1 MKMNKF
7 AAIAASFAVLAG
19 SSSCSSSVGQVNTDN
34 APAETTTK
42 AAETTAP
49 ADTTAAQT
57 TTAPQETKPA
67 QTVRKGNIYDA
78 KGNLLVSTAEDG
90 KRRVFADNYAV
101 SFANIIT
108 SMSEGFDT
116 AFDKQLTTPLAS
128 DGNVGQSIKLTL
140 DGDVQNEI
148 YSYMES
154 NNIVGTVVLL
164 RTDGSVMAQVNYPSY
179 DPNSVADQKYNEDL
193 AWGDVGNKAFSN
205 YEPGSCFKIMSEV
218 IADKHGVYSVH
229 DDGTWEVG
237 GFPIVNWDHETNK
250 GSYPMERSLSSAF
263 VNSSNIFFAK
273 AFDQIGADEVLADLS
288 SIFHFGAD
296 DNIKCDFGE
305 LSNNIEIYCDDDLRR
320 SAFGQSYV
328 LTCPLYL
335 AALGREA
342 AFGDMVT
349 PFVLKDIVDTNDSSV
364 KLGNGSADNDVIASI
379 PADYRQNL
387 LNGMSAVGSDIGVY
401 VPAGYS
407 FYAKTGTAEGWKGDF
422 LYITGCA
429 KNNNDSGTNHW
440 DSYDSYG
447 ENGSYVMVMEIQNPA
462 AHGFEFASQS
472 AGLYSS
478 ILNIAIGK

>member
-1 MKMNKF
+1 MKIKRF
-7 AAIAASFAVLAG
+7 AALAASLTVLSGTA
-19 SSSCSSSVGQVNTDN
+19 SCSSSVGQANKN
-34 APAETTTK
+34 
-42 AAETTAP
+42 AETTA
-49 ADTTAAQT
+49 AAATSTETTAPQETTSAQAT
-57 TTAPQETKPA
+57 TVPQETKPA
-67 QTVRKGNIYDA
+67 QTVVKGNIYDA
-78 KGNLLVSTAEDG
+78 KGNLLVSTGEDG

-108 SMSEGFDT
+108 PMSEGFDT
-116 AFDKQLTTPLAS
+116 TFDEILTTPLAS
-128 DGNVGQSIKLTL
+128 DKNVGQSIKLTL

-148 YSYMES
+148 YSYMEN
-154 NNIVGTVVLL
+154 NNIVGTVVVL
-164 RTDGSVMAQVNYPSY
+164 RTDGSIMAQVNYPSY
-179 DPNSVADQKYNEDL
+179 DPNSIADQKYNEDL

-237 GFPIVNWDHETNK
+237 GFPIVNWDHDTNK

-273 AFDQIGADEVLADLS
+273 AFDQIGADAVLEDLS

-305 LSNNIEIYCDDDLRR
+305 LNNNIEIYCDDDLRR

-328 LTCPLYL
+328 LTCPIYL

-342 AFGDMVT
+342 AFGDMVK
-349 PFVLKDIVDTNDSSV
+349 PFVLKDIVDTSDSSV
-364 KLGNGSADNDVIASI
+364 KTANGSADNEVIASI
-379 PADYRQNL
+379 PTDYRQNL

-401 VPAGYS
+401 VPGGYS

-429 KNNNDSGTNHW
+429 KNGSDSGSSHW

-447 ENGSYVMVMEIQNPA
+447 ETGSYVMVMEIQNPA

-472 AGLYSS
+472 AALYSS
-478 ILNIAIGK
+478 ILNIVIGR